1 MCCCTLLWCCAQRSA
16 ALGNL
21 DTNTIATVSCNN
33 DEKNHRKKERKK
45 ERKIDRKSM
54 AAIVSGNPLEDG
66 AEGVAQRSFE
76 RFCEELGR
84 EPEIKDDEVPVA
96 TLKGYLES
104 IGFTKGLQTD
114 DIVLNALRIIDREQ
128 GLLTLKE
135 WSARLCLRWQRLWD
149 TVQ

>member
-1 MCCCTLLWCCAQRSA
+1 
-16 ALGNL
+16 
-21 DTNTIATVSCNN
+21 
-33 DEKNHRKKERKK
+33 
-45 ERKIDRKSM
+45 M

-104 IGFTKGLQTD
+104 IGFTKGPQTD
-114 DIVLNALRIIDREQ
+114 DIVLNALRIIDRS
-128 GLLTLKE
+128 KVC
-135 WSARLCLRWQRLWD
+135 AR
-149 TVQ
+149 